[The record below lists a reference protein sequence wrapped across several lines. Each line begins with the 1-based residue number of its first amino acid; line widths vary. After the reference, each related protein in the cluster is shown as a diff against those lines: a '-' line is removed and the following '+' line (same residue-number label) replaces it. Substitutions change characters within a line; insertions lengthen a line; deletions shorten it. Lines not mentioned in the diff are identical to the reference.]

1 MEGFDTFTS
10 ALTDLLTSVLILEKL
25 PLLKLNTIV
34 AVLSQQFSTDVSVE
48 IVGTVVTVPKQF
60 DNA

>member
-1 MEGFDTFTS
+1 MEGFDTFPS